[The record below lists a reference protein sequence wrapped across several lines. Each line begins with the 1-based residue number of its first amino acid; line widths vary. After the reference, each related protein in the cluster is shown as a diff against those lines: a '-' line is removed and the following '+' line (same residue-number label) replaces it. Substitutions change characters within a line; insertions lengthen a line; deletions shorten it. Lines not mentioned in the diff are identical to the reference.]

1 MEAMSW
7 EPQGLEMTDY
17 ANLFSL
23 EGKRALVIGAGSGIG
38 RATAEGLAA
47 FGAEVVCA
55 DIREDAARATAEA
68 IGGKA
73 SARVIDVGS
82 AGDATE
88 AAVELAPVDI
98 LIITPGINVRKAIL
112 DTTDE
117 EVDQVFEV
125 NLKGLYRLLREFG
138 RGMTERGGGS
148 IVAFSSF
155 RAVTVEPGQGIYAA
169 TKAGV
174 VQLVRVAADEFGPF
188 NVRVNAVAPGTVA
201 TPLVSPIKS
210 VPEWWEAYR
219 QKSILGALV
228 WLASDA
234 SSYVTGSLVMLDGGW
249 TAADGRFRPPL

>member
-1 MEAMSW
+1 
-7 EPQGLEMTDY
+7 
-17 ANLFSL
+17 
-23 EGKRALVIGAGSGIG
+23 
-38 RATAEGLAA
+38 
-47 FGAEVVCA
+47 
-55 DIREDAARATAEA
+55 
-68 IGGKA
+68 
-73 SARVIDVGS
+73 
-82 AGDATE
+82 
-88 AAVELAPVDI
+88 
-98 LIITPGINVRKAIL
+98 
-112 DTTDE
+112 
-117 EVDQVFEV
+117 
-125 NLKGLYRLLREFG
+125 
-138 RGMTERGGGS
+138 MTERGGGS

-219 QKSILGALV
+219 QKSILKRWADPSEMVGALV